1 MQEALKRLL
10 EAEAHARALIAQAGA
25 ERQRML
31 DESLEEARQ
40 AQARFEQEKATLRAP
55 FLAEARIRAEQT
67 VAELGRKFDDRQKA
81 LRDMTAQHEQ
91 LAVKMALAFLLD
103 PEH

>member
-1 MQEALKRLL
+1 MQDALNRLL
-10 EAEAHARALIAQAGA
+10 EVEARAREVIARAGE

-40 AQARFEQEKATLRAP
+40 AQARFEQEKAALRAP
-55 FLAEARIRAEQT
+55 FLAEARIRAEQA

-81 LRDMTAQHEQ
+81 LREMTTQHEQ
-91 LAVKMALAFLLD
+91 QAVKMALAFLLR
-103 PEH
+103 PEN